1 MYLVIVINCF
11 RTVQDVL
18 AQEARSSEE
27 EDSNSYSITDDWIE
41 DNWVDILINGRCIN
55 GPMYLMFNLFV
66 IPILSNDIICRTKK
80 DKLYFNY

>member
-1 MYLVIVINCF
+1 MINCF

-27 EDSNSYSITDDWIE
+27 DDSNSYSITDDWIE
-41 DNWVDILINGRCIN
+41 DNWVDILINGRCLNRPI
-55 GPMYLMFNLFV
+55 YLMFNLFV

-80 DKLYFNY
+80 DKLYLNY

>member
-1 MYLVIVINCF
+1 MINCF